1 MATILSKAIISNAKE
16 AIAAYTTTAKQ
27 QYGSLNAQIEGLIG
41 SGFAGEA
48 AEGYKTFF
56 TQKIVPALTTYL
68 TDGDTSLMHA
78 LDQMLSDI
86 ETQLID
92 NVDPELGNANRGA
105 GGNG

>member
-1 MATILSKAIISNAKE
+1 MATVLSKSIITSAKE
-16 AIAAYTTTAKQ
+16 TISTYTTAAKQ
-27 QYGSLNAQIEGLIG
+27 QYDSLNAQIEGLIG
-41 SGFAGEA
+41 SGFVGEA
-48 AEGYKTFF
+48 ADGYKTFF

-86 ETQLID
+86 EAQLIG

-105 GGNG
+105 GGND